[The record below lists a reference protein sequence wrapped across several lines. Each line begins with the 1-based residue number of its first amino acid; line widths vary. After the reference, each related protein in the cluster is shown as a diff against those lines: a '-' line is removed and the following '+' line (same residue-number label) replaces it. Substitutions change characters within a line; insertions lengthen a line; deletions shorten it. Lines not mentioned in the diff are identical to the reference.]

1 MARATPDAESQSM
14 TESPNLTS
22 RLAALPAVVLA
33 VLVAM
38 PLFAIAGA
46 LFAPSDN
53 AWRHLTA
60 TVLDDYIVNSLMLM
74 VLVGV
79 IAGTL
84 GVVTAWLVATCRFP
98 GRRWLSWMLV
108 LPLAAP
114 AYVVAYAYTDLLDVS
129 GPLQSALRDLLG
141 LGIDELAFG
150 GVRSLPSAAI
160 MLSLVLYPYVYL
172 LCRASFANR
181 AGNHFEAA
189 RVLGRS
195 SAGAFLSVALPAA
208 RPAIAGGLALVLME
222 TLADFGVVQHFSVPT
237 FSTGIYRTW
246 FGLGEQAA
254 AMRLALIMLGFVAV
268 LIAIE
273 TLGRRGRPDVEAV
286 GKPLRFELSG
296 WRAFGASAVC
306 TLPVLLGFIVPVGLL
321 VYYKLS
327 GGGDPL
333 SGERFID
340 FASNSI
346 IVSLA
351 AAIIATA
358 LAVLLAHTQR
368 RWPGRLTGAAIR
380 VSTLGYALPGVLLAV
395 GLMGAASGA
404 DRAITAW
411 LRDAFGYSGG
421 LVLSGTVF
429 LLVYAYVCR
438 FLTVSYNSVHA
449 GFEAL
454 SPTLDAAARSLG
466 ATPGGVVRRVHLP
479 LLRPSLVAA
488 ALLVFVDAMR
498 ELPATLLLR
507 PFNFDTLATR
517 VYWLASD
524 EKLVEASSAALL
536 IVALG
541 IGPALLANR
550 LATSASRGGKGAG

>member
-1 MARATPDAESQSM
+1 M

-33 VLVAM
+33 ILVAM
-38 PLFAIAGA
+38 PLIAVAGA
-46 LFAPSDN
+46 LFAPPDD
-53 AWRHLTA
+53 AWRHLSE
-60 TVLDDYIVNSLMLM
+60 TVLGDYIANSLLLM
-74 VLVGV
+74 VLVGG
-79 IAGTL
+79 IAGTI

-98 GRRWLSWMLV
+98 GRNWLSWMLV

-129 GPLQSALRDLLG
+129 GPVQSTLRDLLG
-141 LGIDELAFG
+141 LGIDEFAFG

-195 SAGAFLSVALPAA
+195 STGAFLSVSLPAA

-222 TLADFGVVQHFSVPT
+222 TLADFGVVQHFSVQT

-273 TLGRRGRPDVEAV
+273 SLGRRGRPDVQAV
-286 GKPLRFELSG
+286 GSPLHFKLRG
-296 WRAFGASAVC
+296 WRAFGAWIAC
-306 TLPVLLGFIVPVGLL
+306 AIPVLFGFVVPVGLL
-321 VYYKLS
+321 VYYKLA

-333 SGERFID
+333 PGANFID

-346 IVSLA
+346 SVSLA
-351 AAIIATA
+351 AAVIATA

-395 GLMGAASGA
+395 GLMTAASGA
-404 DRAITAW
+404 DRALTEW
-411 LRDAFGYSGG
+411 LRDGFGYSGG
-421 LVLSGTVF
+421 LVLSGTVV

-449 GFEAL
+449 GFAAL

-466 ATPGGVVRRVHLP
+466 STPGGVVRRVHLP

-488 ALLVFVDAMR
+488 VLLVFVDAMR

-550 LATSASRGGKGAG
+550 LASSAAGNRKSR

>member
-246 FGLGEQAA
+246 FGLGDQAA

>member
-1 MARATPDAESQSM
+1 M

>member
-60 TVLDDYIVNSLMLM
+60 TVLDDYIVNSLVLM